1 MLFFYSGSGTSCIHC
16 KTSLVSFSTEHS
28 SAFPHL
34 CDGWDFLKG
43 HFGLCGVSLGSYLV
57 HRQEVVAYRHDDVGW
72 SFMLMLMFMSMLM
85 FTSWLGCCLLSFS
98 SLSYYSLSSMYVGNW
113 FQDPLHL
120 PKSAHTQVLQSA
132 LGTQMYKKLAFHIR
146 RFQISPRLHFPSASG
161 WKKYAYNWTRMLQTC
176 VVQASA
182 VFSFCN

>member
-1 MLFFYSGSGTSCIHC
+1 MGFLEGPLWFVWCFLGVLSGPQTGGCGIQAWWC
-16 KTSLVSFSTEHS
+16 WLV
-28 SAFPHL
+28 
-34 CDGWDFLKG
+34 
-43 HFGLCGVSLGSYLV
+43 
-57 HRQEVVAYRHDDVGW
+57 Q
-72 SFMLMLMFMSMLM
+72 FMLMLMFMSMLM

-176 VVQASA
+176 VVQGSA